1 MGGDGKKDQSIG
13 AYEKLSIYI
22 REKKENC
29 ECFITAWRIQ
39 KMRKKI
45 FSMEL
50 CTTLEIKCF
59 MPIIFKG
66 VLSIVKA
73 TILHVSLH
81 IHGIV
86 NYNFFLNFNDSRV

>member
-1 MGGDGKKDQSIG
+1 MKNYRFTS
-13 AYEKLSIYI
+13 
-22 REKKENC
+22 EKKRKIVSVLSQPGGYKKC
-29 ECFITAWRIQ
+29 E
-39 KMRKKI
+39 KKI

-86 NYNFFLNFNDSRV
+86 NYNFF